1 MLKKMILMMVIE
13 IKSYLY
19 AYKQILFSIIAGL
32 ALGAVLWLGIGE
44 LANRGSLFEPFTVGV
59 VDHDGTPELI
69 FIYDF
74 FNEHVINLEF
84 MEKSQAEALLSAGEI
99 PAYIELPSNFTQDV
113 FQGINNPFMVHANS
127 RFPLQAGLVQ
137 LLASGGIAY
146 LSVSQAG
153 VYATL
158 EYAFE
163 AGMPWDEIQRS
174 LLIPVNIAFVQEL
187 LNYDDMFAREVL
199 FLVEGNTTDYF
210 IRRFA
215 VFWYILNLIALI
227 KFLPGYSKGILT
239 QFKLANMSF
248 MEVFAIKWAGL
259 NTALLVISI
268 FIMPIIGI
276 AEALILSIF
285 TTAFG
290 LVAGRLF
297 KRENACGLFIFFT
310 ALVMYF
316 ASGGIIP
323 FVFLPQDLW
332 FMRWLSVNY
341 WIAVG
346 F

>member
-1 MLKKMILMMVIE
+1 MEENMILMMLIE

-19 AYKQILFSIIAGL
+19 AYKQILFSLLAGL
-32 ALGAVLWLGIGE
+32 ALGIVLWLGIGE
-44 LANRGSLFEPFTVGV
+44 LTDRGSLFEPFTVGV
-59 VDHDGTPELI
+59 VDRDGTPELI

-74 FNEHVINLEF
+74 FNEHIINLEF
-84 MEKSQAEALLSAGEI
+84 MEKSRAQALLVAGEI
-99 PAYIELPSNFTQDV
+99 PAYIELPPNFTQDV
-113 FQGINNPFMVHANS
+113 FQGVNNPFMVHVNN
-127 RFPLQAGLVQ
+127 RFPLQSSLVQ

-163 AGMPWDEIQRS
+163 AGMAWDEVQRT
-174 LLIPVNIAFVQEL
+174 LLIPVNIAFVREL
-187 LNYDDMFAREVL
+187 LDFNDMFANEVL
-199 FLVEGNTTDYF
+199 YLVDGNTTDYF
-210 IRRFA
+210 IKRFV

-227 KFLPGYSKGILT
+227 KFLPGYSSGILAR
-239 QFKLANMSF
+239 FKLAGISPM
-248 MEVFAIKWAGL
+248 MILCIKWAGL
-259 NTALLVISI
+259 NAALLVISI
-268 FIMPIIGI
+268 LIMPIIGV
-276 AEALILSIF
+276 AEALVLSMF

-290 LVAGRLF
+290 LAAGKLF
-297 KRENACGLFIFFT
+297 KHENACGLFIFFT